1 MKERWKRETKKKISK
16 GTFMSWT
23 MQSLEIG
30 QEITFELPRS
40 TSAPIIPAV
49 PELTVLVMSDNLF
62 PRSGASDQGQ
72 HIMRF
77 DSTIRQAN
85 PASNAKP
92 NPNSD
97 TREES
102 EDQTLWIEKREK
114 CTGGVRIGVDQRAR
128 KRTSVHGLTNED
140 KEHDRTPKKQLSSS
154 LCLDQGNK
162 KEKDEDFGTE
172 RAEEHEARKNKRAAR
187 SRSNKE
193 RMPRAKK
200 NLDHFSICA
209 CHPCAGAMLI
219 FSVSF
224 QFYRMSPKRQPCRQL
239 CGIRRRESIASLSIW
254 D

>member
-1 MKERWKRETKKKISK
+1 
-16 GTFMSWT
+16 

-102 EDQTLWIEKREK
+102 EDQTL
-114 CTGGVRIGVDQRAR
+114 
-128 KRTSVHGLTNED
+128 
-140 KEHDRTPKKQLSSS
+140 
-154 LCLDQGNK
+154 
-162 KEKDEDFGTE
+162 
-172 RAEEHEARKNKRAAR
+172 
-187 SRSNKE
+187 
-193 RMPRAKK
+193 
-200 NLDHFSICA
+200 
-209 CHPCAGAMLI
+209 
-219 FSVSF
+219 
-224 QFYRMSPKRQPCRQL
+224 
-239 CGIRRRESIASLSIW
+239 
-254 D
+254 

>member
-30 QEITFELPRS
+30 QEITFELPWS
-40 TSAPIIPAV
+40 TSARIIPAV

-162 KEKDEDFGTE
+162 KEKNEKKMKILGQREQKNTKQE
-172 RAEEHEARKNKRAAR
+172 RTKEQPDRDRTRKECRERKKIWTI
-187 SRSNKE
+187 SRFV
-193 RMPRAKK
+193 RVILAQG
-200 NLDHFSICA
+200 
-209 CHPCAGAMLI
+209 PC
-219 FSVSF
+219 
-224 QFYRMSPKRQPCRQL
+224 
-239 CGIRRRESIASLSIW
+239 
-254 D
+254 